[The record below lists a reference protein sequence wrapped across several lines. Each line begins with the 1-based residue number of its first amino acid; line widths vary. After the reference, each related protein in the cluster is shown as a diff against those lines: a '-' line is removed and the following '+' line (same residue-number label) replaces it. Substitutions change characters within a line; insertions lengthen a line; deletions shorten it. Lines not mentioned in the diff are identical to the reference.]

1 MWVNSQACQVKK
13 KQTPNGV
20 PYTILS
26 GQTIYIKGILCHT
39 VIYLFS
45 FFNGSTV
52 DTQHYTSLGVQRSDR
67 TSVHITLCS
76 PREAP
81 VGHGTAPWQH
91 HALYSPCRVFN
102 YFLIYLVRNLAVV
115 FCYYTS
121 ILDIYPSPLLRDFS
135 VALSLRRRIS
145 RSKRKHIQTLIDS
158 DKLPKRLFW
167 CLNSINRR
175 SRLNHTHL
183 CLGKIFILSHT
194 LSNFFLFCFL
204 GFFLFFF

>member
-1 MWVNSQACQVKK
+1 MYLTPSFQVR
-13 KQTPNGV
+13 
-20 PYTILS
+20 PYTS
-26 GQTIYIKGILCHT
+26 KVFFVTPSFIYF
-39 VIYLFS
+39 LFLMEVQLTHNITLVS
-45 FFNGSTV
+45 
-52 DTQHYTSLGVQRSDR
+52 GVQRSDR

-115 FCYYTS
+115 FSYYTS

-175 SRLNHTHL
+175 SRLNHTHF

-204 GFFLFFF
+204 GFFSFFF